1 MDLSHPL
8 RVVTP
13 TLDGDILRVLALAD
27 GELTPPAIH
36 RLIGEHSVDGIRKSL
51 DRLVSQGIV
60 LQRRA
65 GRASLCQLN
74 RDHLAAS
81 AVIEL
86 AHMVDELL
94 RRLGAELDGWVIH
107 SAYAA
112 LFDSA
117 TRTDMRAASDID
129 LFVVRSAAVEP
140 GDRHWVDQLDQ
151 LSATV
156 LGWTGN
162 HLNVLELGEQEV
174 VEGTRRM
181 DPVLTELVRDG
192 TRVQGPANYLSG
204 SLSRTSV

>member
-1 MDLSHPL
+1 MELSHPL

-27 GELTPPAIH
+27 AEFTPPAIH

-60 LQRRA
+60 LQRQA
-65 GRASLCQLN
+65 GRSSLCQLN

-86 AHMVDELL
+86 AQMKDELL
-94 RRLGAELDGWVIH
+94 RRLRAELDGWMTH

-112 LFDSA
+112 LFGSA
-117 TRTDMRAASDID
+117 ARTDMRADSDID
-129 LFVVRSAAVEP
+129 LFVVRSATTES
-140 GDRHWVDQLDQ
+140 GDGRWVDQLDQ
-151 LSATV
+151 LSDTV

-162 HLNVLELGEQEV
+162 HLNVLELGEHGV
-174 VEGTRRM
+174 VEGIRQM
-181 DPVLTELVRDG
+181 DPVLIELARDG
-192 TRVQGPANYLSG
+192 IRVQGPANYLSE
-204 SLSRTSV
+204 SRSRASV